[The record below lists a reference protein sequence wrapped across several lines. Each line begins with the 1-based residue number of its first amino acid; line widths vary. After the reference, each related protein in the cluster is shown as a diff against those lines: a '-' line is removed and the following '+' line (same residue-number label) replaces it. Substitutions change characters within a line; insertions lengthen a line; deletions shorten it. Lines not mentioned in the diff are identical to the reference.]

1 MPCSISQFKEQV
13 ILLPSHKLKE
23 NSVPG
28 WARTTNLSVT
38 LTLTAERANRLRH
51 GDVCVQSILKRAYPS
66 LYLSKLGW
74 YSEN

>member
-1 MPCSISQFKEQV
+1 MPCSISQFKEQAV
-13 ILLPSHKLKE
+13 LLPSHKLKE

-51 GDVCVQSILKRAYPS
+51 GDVCEQSILKRPYPALYPS
-66 LYLSKLGW
+66 KLAW
-74 YSEN
+74 YSES